1 MRKLRVLLVVSICAL
16 LPASARADD
25 GGFWEWLQ
33 GMSGPKLQGFGTD
46 FHFFCVN
53 DQNVLVNCERFF
65 GLKTMTESME
75 KIKHQFDLRVALYWK
90 YGDRFSD
97 DPTDTRRI
105 QAAKLMAFYRYFA
118 TNWLEVGF
126 GAGYMPFFGDGFEL
140 FSRGIITPM
149 SVTVAPFSYKALKGL
164 TFRADNSYITNGLSG
179 ADFGNTVT
187 KFSTTGEWNTSVSI
201 GYDVRR
207 YKNST
212 R

>member
-1 MRKLRVLLVVSICAL
+1 VLLVVSVCAL

-33 GMSGPKLQGFGTD
+33 GMSGPKMQGFGTD

-65 GLKTMTESME
+65 GLKTMNESME

-90 YGDRFSD
+90 YGDRFGD

-179 ADFGNTVT
+179 AVFGNTVT
-187 KFSTTGEWNTSVSI
+187 KYSTDGEWNTSFSI